1 MITASEAVW
10 LKAYVGG
17 DERIQGAPVYRVIV
31 ETARRLGLA
40 GASVF
45 PAAMSYGVHRRFHDV
60 ENEYSSFEIPVII
73 DVIDSPERIEAAL
86 REIAPLMSSG
96 LLMASPARVERWT
109 TPDGAWAGRVAGE
122 TQTFKSEESA
132 MTSDEP
138 WRRVTVY
145 FGSADVWE
153 GRGLGTAIIEKCRAM
168 GLAGATLSRGVMGF
182 GHRSVIHRA
191 HFLGLSDDL
200 PEKVEVVERP
210 HACERLVEALEGMI
224 GSGLVV
230 VEDVRVVSRG
240 RADSAPAAGG

>member
-1 MITASEAVW
+1 MITASDALW
-10 LKAYVGG
+10 LRAYIGG
-17 DERIQGAPVYRVIV
+17 DERAHGAPVYRTIV

-45 PAAMSYGVHRRFHDV
+45 PAAMSYGAHRRVRDI
-60 ENEYSSFEIPVII
+60 ENEYASYAVPVII
-73 DVIDSPERIEAAL
+73 DAIDSPERIEDLLAAVKGIL
-86 REIAPLMSSG
+86 AEG
-96 LLMASPARVERWT
+96 LLTASPAWVARWT
-109 TPDGAWAGRVAGE
+109 TADGAWDGPGGGVTE
-122 TQTFKSEESA
+122 VFDSEERA
-132 MTSDEP
+132 MTSDGP

-153 GRGLGTAIIEKCRAM
+153 GRGLGTAIVEKCRAM

-210 HACERLVEALEGMI
+210 QACERLVEALEGMI
-224 GSGLVV
+224 GGGLVV
-230 VEDVRVVSRG
+230 VEEVRVVSRG
-240 RADSAPAAGG
+240 HEGLAAGG